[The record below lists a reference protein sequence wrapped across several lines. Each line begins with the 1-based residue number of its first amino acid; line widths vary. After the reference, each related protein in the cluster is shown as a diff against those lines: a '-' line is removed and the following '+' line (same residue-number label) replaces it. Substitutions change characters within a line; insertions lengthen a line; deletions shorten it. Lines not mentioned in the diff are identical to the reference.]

1 MHDFK
6 KLTEEEL
13 LEVGKNWGAREF
25 IEYYSRLYGV
35 MSMEEFHELNMTII
49 DELFP
54 K

>member
-1 MHDFK
+1 MQNFK
-6 KLTEEEL
+6 ELTEEEL
-13 LEVGKNWGAREF
+13 LSVAKNWGPREF

>member
-1 MHDFK
+1 MQNFK
-6 KLTEEEL
+6 ELPEEEL
-13 LEVGKNWGAREF
+13 LVVAQKWGPREF

>member
-1 MHDFK
+1 MQNFK
-6 KLTEEEL
+6 ELTEEEL
-13 LEVGKNWGAREF
+13 LEVGKNWGPREF

-35 MSMEEFHELNMTII
+35 MSMEEFHELNMTIM